1 MQLLDVVALHA
12 ITSILFVTAIQKRAV
27 TRIYNYTVTSCQH
40 PDTDS
45 QLADLEKR
53 MTTVLA
59 LLEVAL
65 PLYWNTSTRHYLL
78 HVADSIRR
86 LGHFWGISMLGVERL
101 HVLIKHLSKGRKNI
115 MKSFQNQYE
124 LFFTS
129 QVEWR
134 HDPNHNWS
142 SRGRRASSLAEKMP
156 VPAAN
161 KVIELKGKQRRS
173 RADPE
178 LFQQLQDQWAI
189 LNKDFD
195 SFRDRWRSHNRR
207 NSRAQG
213 TFILTVCN
221 CLL

>member
-1 MQLLDVVALHA
+1 MHLHIYPMQLLYIDIPTFYLDN
-12 ITSILFVTAIQKRAV
+12 R
-27 TRIYNYTVTSCQH
+27 
-40 PDTDS
+40 
-45 QLADLEKR
+45 LADLEKR

-86 LGHFWGISMLGVERL
+86 LGHFWAISMLGVERL
-101 HVLIKHLSKGRKNI
+101 HVLIKTLSKGRKNV

-134 HDPNHNWS
+134 QDKQHVWS
-142 SRGRRASSLAEKMP
+142 SRGRGSSLAEKMP
-156 VPAAN
+156 VPAPD
-161 KVIELKGKQRRS
+161 KVIELKGRQRR
-173 RADPE
+173 RKADPQ

-189 LNKDFD
+189 LNKGFD
-195 SFRDRWRSHNRR
+195 SFRDKWRRH
-207 NSRAQG
+207 NSRSSRANQG
-213 TFILTVCN
+213 NFILSYCN
-221 CLL
+221 CVLLLCRCY